1 VSVFRNAMLLIDDL
15 LSWWS
20 CKDYFQDFVADY

>member
-1 VSVFRNAMLLIDDL
+1 MLLIDDL